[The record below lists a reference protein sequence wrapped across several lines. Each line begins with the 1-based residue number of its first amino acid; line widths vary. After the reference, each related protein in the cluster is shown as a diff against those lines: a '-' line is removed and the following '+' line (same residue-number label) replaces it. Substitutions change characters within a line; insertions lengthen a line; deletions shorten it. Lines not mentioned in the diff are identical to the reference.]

1 MARKKNTSKAT
12 KRKTAARKTARK
24 NVKAKRANAKHPTS
38 FFGFL
43 IKWGIVA
50 ALWVGIIGVLMLA
63 WFAKDLPD
71 LASQAGFE
79 RRPSIT
85 IQDRQGNVITRYG
98 EVKGES
104 LAIADLPDH
113 LIWAVLAVE
122 DRRFYRHP
130 GLDVIGLMRAALT
143 NARAGH
149 IVQGGSTITQQL
161 AKNLFLSH
169 ERTYKRKIQE
179 AMLAFWLEYELSK
192 DEILSAY
199 LNRVYLGGGT
209 YGIDAASQL
218 YFNKSALNLDLRESA
233 IIAGML
239 KAPSRYSPIKNPG
252 LTNER
257 ADIVLRAMVAA
268 GYISDESA
276 KSLSNPAP
284 RPSRKP
290 QGGNAVRYFSDWVID
305 GLDELIGVPEA
316 DLIIETTLDSR
327 VQNNAASAIS
337 STLRRFGP
345 DRDMSQGAMIVM
357 GLDGRIL
364 AMVGGKDYNQSQFNR
379 AVQAK
384 RQPGSSFKPFVYLT
398 AIEQGWEPEDPILDD
413 IVTDRELGSY
423 RPKNFAGKYYGEVSL
438 ETALTFSMNTAA
450 VRLMKEV
457 GVGHVI
463 NTARRLGIISKLE
476 PDLSLALGSS
486 SVSML
491 ELTTAYGA
499 LATGGLSVYP
509 YGITKISD
517 KSGRVYYSRERKTFA
532 RRTIEPD
539 NVRAMNQMMRSVVE
553 FGTGAAAQIGT
564 PAAGKTGT
572 SQNSVDAW
580 FMGYTDKLVAGVWF
594 GNDDNTPMK
603 GVTGGSFPARVW
615 RDVVS
620 GSSRHVTAL
629 GDGLLAESAPTGLFD
644 ALLGRLSNEDETR
657 WYSRGRKQRATD
669 LSHEKQKRY
678 ND

>member
-1 MARKKNTSKAT
+1 MAKKST
-12 KRKTAARKTARK
+12 KRKNPPRKTARK
-24 NVKAKRANAKHPTS
+24 TKKQKRS
-38 FFGFL
+38 FIGGL
-43 IKWGIVA
+43 IKWCFVL
-50 ALWVGIIGVLMLA
+50 ALWVGIIGVLTLA

-71 LASQAGFE
+71 IAAEAGFE

-85 IQDRQGNVITRYG
+85 VKDAQGNTIARYG

-104 LAIADLPDH
+104 LLVSDLPDH
-113 LIWAVLAVE
+113 LSWAVLAVE
-122 DRRFYRHP
+122 DRRFYSHP
-130 GLDVIGLMRAALT
+130 GLDPIGLLRAAFT

-209 YGIDAASQL
+209 YGVDAASQL
-218 YFNKSALNLDLRESA
+218 YFKKSAKDINMRESA
-233 IIAGML
+233 ILAGML
-239 KAPSRYSPIKNPG
+239 KAPSRFSPIKNPG
-252 LTNER
+252 LANER
-257 ADIVLRAMVAA
+257 ADIVLRSMADA
-268 GYISDESA
+268 GYITTDSA
-276 KSLSNPAP
+276 QSLSNPAP
-284 RPSRKP
+284 RPPRKP
-290 QGGNAVRYFSDWVID
+290 EGGNAVRYFSDWILE
-305 GLDELIGVPEA
+305 GLDELIGVPEE

-327 VQNNAASAIS
+327 VQDNAASAIAK
-337 STLRRFGP
+337 TIRRFGP

-379 AVQAK
+379 ATQAK
-384 RQPGSSFKPFVYLT
+384 RQPGSSFKPFVFLT
-398 AIEQGWEPEDPILDD
+398 AVEQGWAPDD
-413 IVTDRELGSY
+413 LIWDKPVEKREFGSY
-423 RPKNFAGKYYGEVSL
+423 KPKNFANEYYGEVPI

-457 GVGHVI
+457 GTGDVI
-463 NTARRLGIISKLE
+463 NTARRLGIISNLE
-476 PDLSLALGSS
+476 PDLSLSLGSS
-486 SVSML
+486 AVSML

-509 YGITKISD
+509 YGITKITD
-517 KSGRVYYSRERKTFA
+517 KNGRIYYQRQRTTSA
-532 RRTIEPD
+532 RRSIKTAD
-539 NVRAMNQMMRSVVE
+539 VRAMNQMMRSVVE
-553 FGTGAAAQIGT
+553 FGTGQAAQIGS
-564 PAAGKTGT
+564 PVAGKTGT

-580 FMGYTDKLVAGVWF
+580 FTGYTDKLVAAVWF

-615 RDVVS
+615 GGVV
-620 GSSRHVTAL
+620 GSSSRYVPRL
-629 GDGLLAESAPTGLFD
+629 GEGLLSESEPAGLFD
-644 ALLGRLSNEDETR
+644 KLLNRLGDDELR
-657 WYSRGRKQRATD
+657 WYERGRTQRD
-669 LSHEKQKRY
+669 IEKSHIKQKRY

>member
-1 MARKKNTSKAT
+1 MAHKNTSKKKAVK
-12 KRKTAARKTARK
+12 KRKSPARKTARK
-24 NVKAKRANAKHPTS
+24 QKQKRSPLKA
-38 FFGFL
+38 L
-43 IKWGIVA
+43 IKWCIVL
-50 ALWVGIIGVLMLA
+50 ALWIGIIGVLTLA
-63 WFAKDLPD
+63 WFAKDLPNI
-71 LASQAGFE
+71 ASEAGFE

-85 IQDRQGNVITRYG
+85 VLDRQGNTIARYG
-98 EVKGES
+98 EVKGDS
-104 LAIADLPDH
+104 LTVEDLPDH

-122 DRRFYRHP
+122 DRRFYNHF
-130 GLDVIGLMRAALT
+130 GLDPIGLTRAAVT
-143 NARAGH
+143 NAKAGH

-179 AMLAFWLEYELSK
+179 AMLAFWLEFELSK

-209 YGIDAASQL
+209 YGIDAASKL
-218 YFNKSALNLDLRESA
+218 YFSKSATELKMREA
-233 IIAGML
+233 ALIAGML
-239 KAPSRYSPIKNPG
+239 KAPSRYSPLKNPG
-252 LTNER
+252 LANER
-257 ADIVLRAMVAA
+257 ADVVLHAMAAA
-268 GYISDESA
+268 GYISDENA
-276 KSLSNPAP
+276 KDMSNPAP
-284 RPSRKP
+284 RPPRKP

-305 GLDELIGVPEA
+305 GLDELIGVT
-316 DLIIETTLDSR
+316 DKDIIIETTLDSR
-327 VQNNAASAIS
+327 VQDNAASAIS

-345 DRDMSQGAMIVM
+345 DRNMSQGAMIVM

-384 RQPGSSFKPFVYLT
+384 RQPGSSFKPFVYLA
-398 AIEQGWEPEDPILDD
+398 AIEQGWTPEDPIMDEP
-413 IVTDRELGSY
+413 VTGREFGSY

-438 ETALTFSMNTAA
+438 ETALTLSMNTAA

-457 GVGHVI
+457 GVNDTI
-463 NTARRLGIISKLE
+463 QTARRLGIISPLE
-476 PDLSLALGSS
+476 PDLSLSLGSS
-486 SVSML
+486 AVSML

-499 LATGGLSVYP
+499 FATGGLSVYP

-517 KSGRVYYSRERKTFA
+517 ENGHVYFEREKRTRA
-532 RRTIEPD
+532 RRTIKAD
-539 NVRAMNQMMRSVVE
+539 DVVSMNQMMRSVVE
-553 FGTGAAAQIGT
+553 FGTGAAAQISI

-603 GVTGGSFPARVW
+603 GVTGGSFPARTW
-615 RDVVS
+615 RNVV
-620 GSSRHVTAL
+620 GNSSRFVPRL
-629 GDGLLAESAPTGLFD
+629 GDGLLSESAPTGLFD
-644 ALLGRLSNEDETR
+644 ALLGRLSSEDELR
-657 WYSRGRKQRATD
+657 WYQRGRTQVD
-669 LSHEKQKRY
+669 NELSHQKQKRY